1 MISTPLLSY
10 SARLPPC
17 LSHLATRCRLSTNQP
32 ATAPPALSRAQKLL
46 SALSKSQKQA
56 AALEAQL
63 ISAQAAMR
71 DAAAE
76 SQSRVALELA
86 LTELEA
92 ARLATAAHLRRAEE
106 VEEKMAAM
114 RLEVDEATARAE
126 EAERAAKTAV
136 ASSKLTAVGNS
147 AHVAAMF
154 AAKPDLAQE
163 ATSLWP
169 TRPPE
174 GINSRTLSGSVGPL
188 RKSTAA
194 SCADHPRCPPNPSL
208 EAVPASLHKSAAAGP
223 ISPTPLAADR
233 RPEHAPQAMV
243 VPQSKIPPPVAGAA
257 AEQAMPPA
265 DGPMA
270 LAGPSALEFSAAR
283 LSERVDESAVA
294 PRASTSGANGPAGPR
309 SPSGEGAHHCGYHPS
324 HACQMATSKNASE
337 NGMSKK
343 GVSEKGVSKGSESE
357 GEELSENDSECGAY
371 EVGVLEEAAFEKGAP
386 RRGVP
391 RRRRQAQTSDA
402 ACNTDTWDDMLRR
415 SPRGAAAELQP
426 DAGGRSL
433 LSGQGGGSCSRSRP
447 GSAASSRPGSA
458 RPSSRGE
465 GSGEGRVG
473 SRPGSGFGMWPVLF
487 SETGLGGTI
496 PEGQPPLQLLQLVEE
511 DARERACREYLQQ
524 CFHYLKDSDVP
535 RARADAPPPSQA
547 RTGRFADTRRTAP
560 TLALAPTLAFA
571 PTLALGACVGLHID
585 AARPAHSLARR
596 AQTARK
602 ALRGRAGF
610 TISFESQLV
619 TLS

>member
-1 MISTPLLSY
+1 
-10 SARLPPC
+10 
-17 LSHLATRCRLSTNQP
+17 
-32 ATAPPALSRAQKLL
+32 
-46 SALSKSQKQA
+46 
-56 AALEAQL
+56 
-63 ISAQAAMR
+63 
-71 DAAAE
+71 
-76 SQSRVALELA
+76 
-86 LTELEA
+86 
-92 ARLATAAHLRRAEE
+92 
-106 VEEKMAAM
+106 M
-114 RLEVDEATARAE
+114 RLEVNDATARAE
-126 EAERAAKTAV
+126 EAERTAKTAV
-136 ASSKLTAVGNS
+136 ASSKLTAVANS
-147 AHVAAMF
+147 AHVGAMF

-194 SCADHPRCPPNPSL
+194 SL
-208 EAVPASLHKSAAAGP
+208 GSAAAGP
-223 ISPTPLAADR
+223 ISQTPLAAGR
-233 RPEHAPQAMV
+233 RPDDTPQAVV
-243 VPQSKIPPPVAGAA
+243 VPQSKIPPPVAGAS

-265 DGPMA
+265 DSPMA
-270 LAGPSALEFSAAR
+270 LAGPSAVEFSAAR
-283 LSERVDESAVA
+283 LSELVDESAVA
-294 PRASTSGANGPAGPR
+294 PRASTSGANGPAGPG

-343 GVSEKGVSKGSESE
+343 GVSEKGVSEKDVSKGSESE
-357 GEELSENDSECGAY
+357 GEESSKNDSECGAY
-371 EVGVLEEAAFEKGAP
+371 EVGVLEEAAFEKGTP

-402 ACNTDTWDDMLRR
+402 ACNTDTWDDMRRR

-433 LSGQGGGSCSRSRP
+433 SSGQGGGSCSRSHP

-473 SRPGSGFGMWPVLF
+473 SRPGSGFGMWPVLS

-560 TLALAPTLAFA
+560 TLTLAPTLAFA
-571 PTLALGACVGLHID
+571 PTLALGACVGLHTD

-619 TLS
+619 TLSEARATPALRPMPLIGTGSFSMSSCPPKSIGARSD